1 MAQAVVVE
9 VVGIEAVE
17 VGIEVGEV
25 GIAVEVVGIG
35 VEVAGTA
42 AEEVGNKRAVVDFE
56 EVLEGGI
63 AGVEADVA
71 LEEKPEQVWGIEL
84 PCFFGEE
91 LVVP

>member
-1 MAQAVVVE
+1 MAQAVV
-9 VVGIEAVE
+9 VE

-84 PCFFGEE
+84 PCSFGEE
-91 LVVP
+91 LVGP

>member
-71 LEEKPEQVWGIEL
+71 LEEKPELQQLIL
-84 PCFFGEE
+84 
-91 LVVP
+91 

>member
-1 MAQAVVVE
+1 MAQAVV
-9 VVGIEAVE
+9 VE

-35 VEVAGTA
+35 VGDVGIAVAVVGIA

-84 PCFFGEE
+84 PCSFGEE
-91 LVVP
+91 LVGP